1 MSRADTT
8 TQMNDQHRHRMPAN
22 PYPYLSV
29 SLPLP
34 FPIPLPRFSFPA
46 LPFHL
51 SPPPQFVDM
60 QSSASAKGAL
70 QGRTFGGR
78 PVVVSYFPVD
88 MYEQGRLED
97 ITKAPPPPAP
107 PVA

>member
-1 MSRADTT
+1 
-8 TQMNDQHRHRMPAN
+8 
-22 PYPYLSV
+22 
-29 SLPLP
+29 
-34 FPIPLPRFSFPA
+34 
-46 LPFHL
+46 
-51 SPPPQFVDM
+51 M

-78 PVVVSYFPVD
+78 PVVVSYFPVE